1 MKSITFHH
9 FILHILI
16 VFISLSSLSSIRY
29 CHGFV
34 TTRNLLPLHHHH
46 HEERRLFHNCLT
58 SMSATSSPSSSSS
71 STRKLKK
78 KKSDIRSRL
87 TESQLSDR
95 RKSPA
100 LWRLTHSNENSSF
113 SSSSSID
120 QAEKKRKTM
129 TILRKPEVMSPCG
142 GWPQVHAAIANGAD
156 SIYVGLSVF
165 SARARASNFDLDCEE
180 KGLPKLIQVCHS
192 HQMKVFVALNTL
204 VFNHELKEVESILKK
219 CILLEVDAIIVQDLG
234 VVKILSELLERLK
247 NESSVGNNNIIRTQ
261 IHASTQQTVTCVD
274 GVNFANKHGKATRV
288 VLGRELSVDEI
299 KSISD
304 TMSLHNEIENNM
316 NNNVLSMNDSSSD
329 IMTTPPPPAEIEVF
343 VHGALCVSYSGQC
356 FSSEFVGGRS
366 ANRGQCAQAC
376 RLPYGLVQNGVLQ
389 KDNNNNKNNMQDI
402 SYLLSPQDLCGVD
415 HVYSLIKAGV
425 SCLKIEGRLKDEN
438 YVAATTRAYRN
449 AVDKA
454 WNQIVKEVQSSTQ
467 KEEEG
472 NENSNNNNNIILEDT
487 TIPRKLTA
495 QLRDV
500 EVTKSDLIQLFS
512 RGQDEFHDGLSSGF
526 LDGPN
531 HQSLVRGNSPRHRGV
546 FMGYVV
552 QQNGSKKGKQK
563 QQQGLLIQQTSSSK
577 TSHKFK
583 RGDGIVID
591 RGMPELE
598 ELGGPIYDV
607 QEYDDGLTRILFG
620 KQVMKK
626 WKQNPT
632 LVNDG
637 DIVWKTFDA
646 TVQKK
651 FQKLADQQK
660 KKSSTSTATTIV
672 DDTTNDGSSYI
683 GEQDV
688 NIKVTAKLNQPLQIQ
703 IMLLSSSSSSSS
715 SSLADAAL
723 LGKAETQGILT
734 EATSRSITK
743 ESIQKAIGTLG
754 NTQYNIIQEEYDI
767 EDGLF
772 CSMGW
777 IKEARRN
784 AIDDLNEMIRKKLD
798 EDTTSDSSKVKINEK
813 DLQKLKEQQETFFD
827 QLDIKQELLQKTTT
841 TSPHSKNN
849 GEIPSSKQV
858 QAQEKNKKKEEVTIK
873 LSVLA
878 RTLDQVD
885 AICDYIISN
894 NNNNNNSKSP
904 RNNNKVVVN
913 EIIVD
918 FLEMTQIEQ
927 AVQKIRQ
934 AGSSSSSSQKIN
946 NIIELT
952 LASPRIIKPNEEGI
966 WKSLLENEPDA
977 FLIRSTGLLYRMM
990 ELIDPETN
998 NIQLSQEKTVKAPK
1012 LYGDFSLNAVNTLT
1026 AKELLYFGL
1035 DRITAPYDLSGNA
1048 ISELISSL
1056 SSSFKEEEEKEETY
1070 EENNKLEVILHSH
1083 LPTFHT
1089 EHCVFARF
1097 LSKGNSFVDCGHVC
1111 TRNTV
1116 HLRDEQTQKD
1126 SLVLADM
1133 GCRNTVFSAE
1143 AQSGLWFVNDWIQQ
1157 QQQKNNDYN
1166 NKNIPKMRIELV
1178 DESFKDSQKII
1189 QAYDDF
1195 LTGKK
1200 SADNVWDILGN
1211 EIKDSNGNNQG
1222 VSQGAL
1228 RNTVE
1233 RRAGQL

>member
-1 MKSITFHH
+1 
-9 FILHILI
+9 
-16 VFISLSSLSSIRY
+16 
-29 CHGFV
+29 
-34 TTRNLLPLHHHH
+34 
-46 HEERRLFHNCLT
+46 
-58 SMSATSSPSSSSS
+58 
-71 STRKLKK
+71 
-78 KKSDIRSRL
+78 
-87 TESQLSDR
+87 
-95 RKSPA
+95 
-100 LWRLTHSNENSSF
+100 
-113 SSSSSID
+113 
-120 QAEKKRKTM
+120 
-129 TILRKPEVMSPCG
+129 
-142 GWPQVHAAIANGAD
+142 
-156 SIYVGLSVF
+156 
-165 SARARASNFDLDCEE
+165 
-180 KGLPKLIQVCHS
+180 
-192 HQMKVFVALNTL
+192 
-204 VFNHELKEVESILKK
+204 
-219 CILLEVDAIIVQDLG
+219 
-234 VVKILSELLERLK
+234 
-247 NESSVGNNNIIRTQ
+247 
-261 IHASTQQTVTCVD
+261 
-274 GVNFANKHGKATRV
+274 
-288 VLGRELSVDEI
+288 
-299 KSISD
+299 
-304 TMSLHNEIENNM
+304 
-316 NNNVLSMNDSSSD
+316 
-329 IMTTPPPPAEIEVF
+329 
-343 VHGALCVSYSGQC
+343 
-356 FSSEFVGGRS
+356 
-366 ANRGQCAQAC
+366 
-376 RLPYGLVQNGVLQ
+376 
-389 KDNNNNKNNMQDI
+389 
-402 SYLLSPQDLCGVD
+402 VD

-467 KEEEG
+467 KKEEEG
-472 NENSNNNNNIILEDT
+472 DENSNNNNIILEDT

-563 QQQGLLIQQTSSSK
+563 QQQQGLLIQQTSSSK
-577 TSHKFK
+577 TLQKFK

-651 FQKLADQQK
+651 FQKLADQHKK
-660 KKSSTSTATTIV
+660 KKSSGTSTTTID

-715 SSLADAAL
+715 LSDAAL
-723 LGKAETQGILT
+723 VGKAETQGILT

-784 AIDDLNEMIRKKLD
+784 AIDDLNEMIRKKLE

-827 QLDIKQELLQKTTT
+827 QLDITQELLQKTVT

-849 GEIPSSKQV
+849 GETPSSKQV
-858 QAQEKNKKKEEVTIK
+858 QAQEKNEKKEGVTIK

-894 NNNNNNSKSP
+894 NNSKSS

-934 AGSSSSSSQKIN
+934 AGSSSLSQKIN

-990 ELIDPETN
+990 ELIDSETN
-998 NIQLSQEKTVKAPK
+998 TIQLSQDKTVKAPK

-1035 DRITAPYDLSGNA
+1035 DRITAAYDLSGNA

-1056 SSSFKEEEEKEETY
+1056 SSSFKEEKEETY

-1157 QQQKNNDYN
+1157 QQQNNGHN
-1166 NKNIPKMRIELV
+1166 NENIPKMRIELV